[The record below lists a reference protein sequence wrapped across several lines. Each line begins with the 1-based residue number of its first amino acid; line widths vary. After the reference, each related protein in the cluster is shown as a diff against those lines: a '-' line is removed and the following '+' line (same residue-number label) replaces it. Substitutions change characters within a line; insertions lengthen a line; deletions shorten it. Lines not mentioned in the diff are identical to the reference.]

1 MSEGRRHRAGKRQ
14 EGEDRA
20 GGRGLDSVVLRVLIH
35 GHSERVSTVV
45 LADMAAVSVGGWWYV
60 VCDGGWEQREE
71 QVSEAL
77 GRWDGGLDLPAQ
89 HLVHRDAKAVGARAL
104 ADKRRRKREE
114 GQVRRREG
122 GREGRS
128 GR

>member
-1 MSEGRRHRAGKRQ
+1 M
-14 EGEDRA
+14 
-20 GGRGLDSVVLRVLIH
+20 LRVLIH

-45 LADMAAVSVGGWWYV
+45 LADMAAVCVGGWWL
-60 VCDGGWEQREE
+60 EQREE

-89 HLVHRDAKAVGARAL
+89 HLVHRDAKAVGVRAL

-114 GQVRRREG
+114 GQVRRR
-122 GREGRS
+122 GREGGQVGEGEE
-128 GR
+128 GRQAHGTTPMQALCELHAPRTACR